1 MRALVVF
8 HGHGGAWWNRWCRAG
23 FRHCFIVL
31 DDGACWIAL
40 DGTLGRARLKVMAAS
55 DFDLAGYYRA
65 QGFTVV
71 AAAARD
77 GPPFW
82 PLILATCVG
91 AIKRI
96 LVIRAPWVL
105 SPHQLFVFLQS
116 TDFEPT
122 RNTSPNPQ
130 GD

>member
-8 HGHGGAWWNRWCRAG
+8 HGHGGAWWGRWCRAG
-23 FRHCFIVL
+23 FKHCFIAVC
-31 DDGACWIAL
+31 DGAYWITL
-40 DGTLGRARLKVMAAS
+40 DGTLGRARLRVMAAS
-55 DFDLAGYYRA
+55 DFDLATFYRD

-71 AAAARD
+71 AATARD

-96 LVIRAPWVL
+96 LVIRRPWIFT
-105 SPHQLFVFLQS
+105 PYQLFEYLRS
-116 TDFEPT
+116 DN
-122 RNTSPNPQ
+122 RNPPRSPQ